1 MILTD
6 SGKKKVLNFPNPD
19 VFLSYLKDLQDK
31 QGLTGSD
38 HIPVKLETRVDF
50 KTNMELILQSMSR
63 VSQALVLALS
73 IAGFRQV
80 AKSMRSS
87 VSSRCRL

>member
-19 VFLSYLKDLQDK
+19 VFLSYIQDLQNK
-31 QGLTGSD
+31 LGLTGSD
-38 HIPVKLETRVDF
+38 HIPVKLETRGDL
-50 KTNMELILQSMSR
+50 KTNMEMILQSLAR
-63 VSQALVLALS
+63 VCQALVLALG
-73 IAGFRQV
+73 IVGVRQV

-87 VSSRCRL
+87 VSSRCRH